1 MNLKI
6 KNVILVAVLVLPF
19 GLVALALWKAR
30 DLLKKG
36 EKDEPIKPE

>member
-1 MNLKI
+1 MNFKV
-6 KNVILVAVLVLPF
+6 KRVILVAALVLPF
-19 GLVALALWKAR
+19 GLVALALWKAH